1 MFAVT
6 VDAMEPGGPTTT
18 DGRGLRFQNEAA
30 RDEILAYITRERLG
44 SGATLPPERTLAK
57 TLGIS
62 SETVRGGL
70 LLLERDGL
78 IRRDPGSTTYQTEPR
93 VPLDVRVLVSLTR
106 AILAAGMTPG
116 ARVVLAR
123 QVPATEDL
131 ADRFEAPVGTA
142 LHQIER
148 VRYVDNR
155 VIAYER
161 SFFPVAI
168 APNLMSFDMER
179 SIYEVLEREFGVK
192 LFRAEQQFGA
202 SVADEAIAPLL
213 ECRVGDPLMVVRRVA
228 FELGGRVVEYA
239 VDRFLPAR
247 TLFHST
253 ALVT

>member
-1 MFAVT
+1 MRT
-6 VDAMEPGGPTTT
+6 GDA
-18 DGRGLRFQNEAA
+18 RGERFRNEAA

-44 SGATLPPERTLAK
+44 SGALLPPRQTLAK

-62 SETVRGGL
+62 LATVRQGL
-70 LLLERDGL
+70 QLLERDGL
-78 IRRDPGSTTYQTEPR
+78 IRQKPGSTTYQTEPR
-93 VPLDVRVLVSLTR
+93 VTLDVRVLVSLTR

-116 ARVVLAR
+116 ARVVLAKE
-123 QVPATEDL
+123 VPASEEL
-131 ADRFEAPVGTA
+131 ADRVEAPVGTP
-142 LHQIER
+142 LYRIER

-168 APNLMSFDMER
+168 APNLTSFDMEH
-179 SIYEVLEREFGVK
+179 SIYEVLEREYGVK

-202 SVADEAIAPLL
+202 AVADRAIAPLL
-213 ECRVGDPLMVVRRVA
+213 ECGVGDPLMVVRRVT

>member
-1 MFAVT
+1 MAT
-6 VDAMEPGGPTTT
+6 GDS
-18 DGRGLRFQNEAA
+18 RGERFRNEAA

-44 SGATLPPERTLAK
+44 SGATLPASQSLAK
-57 TLGIS
+57 TLGIPLA
-62 SETVRGGL
+62 TVRDGL
-70 LLLERDGL
+70 QLLERDGL
-78 IRRDPGSTTYQTEPR
+78 IRRKPGSTDYQTEPR
-93 VPLDVRVLVSLTR
+93 VTLDVRVLVSLTH

-116 ARVVLAR
+116 ARVVIAR
-123 QVPATEDL
+123 EVPASEDL

-168 APNLMSFDMER
+168 APNLTSFDMEH
-179 SIYEVLEREFGVK
+179 SIYDVLEREFGVK

-202 SVADEAIAPLL
+202 AVADDAIAQLL
-213 ECRVGDPLMVVRRVA
+213 ECQVGDPLIVVRRVT
-228 FELGGRVVEYA
+228 FDLSGRVVEYA

-247 TLFHST
+247 TLFQST

>member
-1 MFAVT
+1 VRT
-6 VDAMEPGGPTTT
+6 GER
-18 DGRGLRFQNEAA
+18 RGVRFRNEAA

-44 SGATLPPERTLAK
+44 SGAALPPGRTLAK
-57 TLGIS
+57 ALDIS
-62 SETVRGGL
+62 LATVREGL
-70 LLLERDGL
+70 HLLERDGL
-78 IRRDPGSTTYQTEPR
+78 IRRNQGSTTYQTEPR
-93 VPLDVRVLVSLTR
+93 VTLDVRVLVSLTR

-116 ARVVLAR
+116 ARVVVAKE
-123 QVPATEDL
+123 VPASEDL
-131 ADRFEAPVGTA
+131 ADRFEARVGTP
-142 LHQIER
+142 LHLIER

-161 SFFPVAI
+161 SYFPVAL

-202 SVADEAIAPLL
+202 AVADEAIAPLL
-213 ECRVGDPLMVVRRVA
+213 GCRVGDPLMLVRRVT